1 LGCTDNPDT
10 CLRTDLSKYFTEEN
24 RLSTALTELEVKELA
39 ADWYRKLDVHVP
51 MVDILPLLADE
62 SLQMKFPESTLNSLA
77 EFEGWYQKVI
87 RIFFDEVHKLKEVS
101 VKLNGDHA
109 DVHVVVEWQASVWNA
124 PAAKS
129 ARITLDADQTWVVK
143 RSEKTGKA
151 VIATYIVNAL
161 NYHENSAKL

>member
-1 LGCTDNPDT
+1 MTSP
-10 CLRTDLSKYFTEEN
+10 
-24 RLSTALTELEVKELA
+24 LTELEVQELA
-39 ADWYRKLDVHVP
+39 ADWYKKLDVHAP
-51 MVDILPLLADE
+51 MMEILPLLADQTLE
-62 SLQMKFPESTLNSLA
+62 MKFPESTLTSLA
-77 EFEGWYQKVI
+77 EFEGWYQRVI

-101 VKLNGDHA
+101 VKLNGGQA

-129 ARITLDADQTWVVK
+129 ARIKLDADQTWVVR

-151 VIATYIVNAL
+151 VIATYIVNSL